1 MRFSE
6 TKMKDIDDRFTQMKM
21 ENPIDRYRV
30 GIGIELVDGLRG
42 ATLCKNGLAFADV
55 EELGRMI
62 EELQM
67 LKEAIETE
75 TGILI

>member
-6 TKMKDIDDRFTQMKM
+6 TKLKDIDDRFTQMKM

-30 GIGIELVDGLRG
+30 GIGVELVDGIHG

-67 LKEAIETE
+67 LKKAIETE

>member
-6 TKMKDIDDRFTQMKM
+6 TKMKDIDGRFTQMKM

-30 GIGIELVDGLRG
+30 GIGIELVDSIRG
-42 ATLCKNGLAFADV
+42 ATLCKNGLVFADV

-67 LKEAIETE
+67 LKEAIESE